1 MLKQIRNRLFITLKF
16 VLSAHQKATLNA
28 TFIIIFAFISSTLR
42 LKRTAPV
49 KALYNSGL
57 AFGLAF
63 GIAFIVALVFMAFMA
78 FIAFNNGK
86 GRTLLS

>member
-1 MLKQIRNRLFITLKF
+1 MLKQIRDLLLITSRF
-16 VLSAHQKATLNA
+16 VFSAHRKATLNA
-28 TFIIIFAFISSTLR
+28 KLVIIFAFISSTLR

-49 KALYNSGL
+49 KALYNCGL

-86 GRTLLS
+86 ENF